1 MKSGMKSVE
10 NIAKVFIITVV
21 MVTVLLAADLLV
33 LMLFVA
39 RTDEGITSLP
49 LEEISNQ
56 LQRTAGA
63 DGSVHYSLSS
73 QGRALIDS
81 FGGFGF
87 LMDHAGS
94 VVWSYRLPEDIPRC
108 YTIRE
113 IVQFTRYYLN
123 DYPVFTHIVEDGVF
137 VVGLPRQTV
146 WKYQFYFSIKTMNM
160 FSQILPLLFLANVVL
175 VLAAPVI
182 LIKRDAHRRE
192 MQRTSWIAGISHDI
206 RTPLALVIGYADEL
220 AHLTAGGM
228 EAEEIAARA
237 QRIEQQAIRI
247 KTLVTNL
254 NTSNKL
260 AYGMGVW
267 HREKVLLPAMMRE
280 SICDVLNQNFD
291 EKYDIDVHIEEMLES
306 LYVKGDGELIK
317 RLIENLINNAIC
329 HNPQGC
335 TIKISLTQQRIALFH
350 KTVLE
355 VSDNGCGVSRKQ
367 LRAFRAAL
375 HSDKLPE
382 HGLGVRLVRQIAS
395 FHHWRVSFCNNSDS
409 GFCCKIYIQ

>member
-1 MKSGMKSVE
+1 MKNGMKRVE
-10 NIAKVFIITVV
+10 NFAKVFILTIV
-21 MVTVLLAADLLV
+21 MITVLLAADLLV
-33 LMLFVA
+33 LALFA
-39 RTDEGITSLP
+39 AQTDEGTTTLP
-49 LEEISNQ
+49 LAEISSQ
-56 LQRTAGA
+56 LQRTVGG
-63 DGSVHYSLSS
+63 DGSVHYSLSDH
-73 QGRALIDS
+73 GKALIDS
-81 FGGFGF
+81 VDGFGF
-87 LMDHAGS
+87 LMDNAGS
-94 VVWSYRLPEDIPRC
+94 VVWSYRLPEDVPLC

-113 IVQFTRYYLN
+113 IVQFTRFYLN

-137 VVGLPRQTV
+137 IVGLQRQTI
-146 WKYQFYFSIKTMNM
+146 WKYQFYFSIKTMEM
-160 FSQILPLLFLANVVL
+160 FMKMLPLLFVANVVL
-175 VLAAPVI
+175 VLVVPII
-182 LIKRDAHRRE
+182 LIKRDAHKRE
-192 MQRTSWIAGISHDI
+192 MQRTSWIAGVSHDI

-220 AHLTAGGM
+220 AHLTADSI
-228 EAEEIAARA
+228 EAKEIATGA

-267 HREKVLLPAMMRE
+267 HREKVLLPAVMRE

-291 EKYDIDVHIEEMLES
+291 EKYDIDVIIEEMLES
-306 LYVKGDGELIK
+306 LYVKGDKELIK
-317 RLIENLINNAIC
+317 RLMENLINNAIC

-335 TIKISLTQQRIALFH
+335 TIKISLTQQRIFLFR

-367 LRAFRAAL
+367 LRAFRAAI

-395 FHHWRVSFCNNSDS
+395 FHHWRVSFCNNPDS